1 VTSALITS
9 FFEDFAS
16 SLPRL
21 IDGLQVSALLTAGS
35 LALGLPLALLAALA
49 QMSPI
54 RGLRAGAVVFVEV
67 GRGAPALVLLQLAYF
82 GLPSAGLV
90 LPAVLSAIA
99 ALSWTTAAYGAEYIR
114 SGLAAV
120 PGREIEG
127 CQALG
132 MNRRD
137 TLRFV
142 VIPQGLRIALPSL
155 MGFAVMLFQAT
166 SLAYSVAVPELMSQA
181 YSIGSSNF
189 RYLNALV
196 AAGLLYAAVS
206 VPSTWLSIAAE
217 RRMNRHL

>member
-1 VTSALITS
+1 MTTAMAAS
-9 FFEDFAS
+9 FFEDFAF

-21 IDGLQVSALLTAGS
+21 FEGLQVSALLTGGG

-49 QMSPI
+49 QMSSQRP
-54 RGLRAGAVVFVEV
+54 LRAAAVAFVEV

-82 GLPSAGLV
+82 GLPTAGVV

-120 PGREIEG
+120 PTREVEG

-132 MNRRD
+132 MTRRD

-196 AAGLLYAAVS
+196 AAGVVYAAIS
-206 VPSTWLSIAAE
+206 IPSTWLSIGVE
-217 RRMNRHL
+217 RRMNRHA

>member
-1 VTSALITS
+1 MTNPLFV
-9 FFEDFAS
+9 FFDDLSS

-21 IDGLQVSALLTAGS
+21 LEGLQVSAVLTAGG

-49 QMSPI
+49 QMSSF
-54 RGLRAGAVVFVEV
+54 RGLRAVAVAFVEV

-90 LPAVLSAIA
+90 LPAILSAIA

-114 SGLAAV
+114 SGLTAV
-120 PGREIEG
+120 PGREVEG
-127 CQALG
+127 CEALG
-132 MNRRD
+132 MSRRD

-196 AAGLLYAAVS
+196 AAGLLYAAIS
-206 VPSTWLSIAAE
+206 IPSTWLSIGVE
-217 RRMNRHL
+217 RRMNRHV